1 MKNFWKNLEKPIFAL
16 APLDEVTDTVFR
28 RVVASCAKPDVM
40 FTEFTSVE
48 GLTSKGADKVIH
60 RFKFTSEEHPLIA
73 QIWGKDLEAFTEV
86 AALVKKL
93 GFDGVDIN
101 MGCPE
106 RGITKR
112 GCCSALIDNPELAA
126 DIIAAVKKGAGDL
139 PVSVKTRCGFK
150 DWKTEEWI
158 TFLLKQDIQC
168 LTVHGRIA
176 KEMSHFPARWDE
188 IAKAVK
194 IRDEL
199 GVDTVILGNG
209 DVISSEDADQKIKQ
223 SGVDG
228 VMIGR
233 GIFHDQWIFRKGQT
247 KYEPTVEERL
257 NLLLKHAQLFDQVWG
272 QTKNFAILKKFF
284 KAYLH
289 DFEGAAEIRS
299 ELMQTSNYLEVKT
312 LVEQIKTK
320 LAI

>member
-1 MKNFWKNLEKPIFAL
+1 
-16 APLDEVTDTVFR
+16 
-28 RVVASCAKPDVM
+28 
-40 FTEFTSVE
+40 
-48 GLTSKGADKVIH
+48 
-60 RFKFTSEEHPLIA
+60 
-73 QIWGKDLEAFTEV
+73 
-86 AALVKKL
+86 
-93 GFDGVDIN
+93 
-101 MGCPE
+101 
-106 RGITKR
+106 
-112 GCCSALIDNPELAA
+112 
-126 DIIAAVKKGAGDL
+126 
-139 PVSVKTRCGFK
+139 VSVKTRCGFK

-176 KEMSHFPARWDE
+176 KEMSHFPAKWDE

-209 DVISSEDADQKIKQ
+209 DVTSSEDAFAKIKQ

-233 GIFHDQWIFRKGQT
+233 GIFHDQWIFRKDHS

-257 NLLLKHAQLFDQVWG
+257 NLLLKHAQLFDEVWG
-272 QTKNFAILKKFF
+272 ETKNFAILKKFF

-289 DFEGAAEIRS
+289 DFDGAAEMRA
-299 ELMQTSNYLEVKT
+299 ELMRTNNFKDVKKYVDS
-312 LVEQIKTK
+312 LK
-320 LAI
+320 